1 VSCDVETL
9 ILLLPRLAVVD
20 VESVVVEGGVLI
32 VAAAT
37 RDGPAW
43 CTGCGQLSDWVH
55 SAYVRHLA
63 DEAVGGRPVR
73 IDLTVRRLYC
83 ENPVCTKVTF
93 AEQVGGLTRRYQR
106 RTPALQCVLDA
117 VALALAGSAG
127 ARLLSVLHHA
137 ISWMSVLNAL
147 MRIALPTRT
156 VPEVIGIDE
165 FATKKGHRYASIV
178 IDAVTGA
185 RIDVLPDRRME
196 TVTAWLRAHPGVRVA
211 CRDGAAGYAQAI
223 TDADPSIRQVADR
236 WHLWKLLAEA
246 TRKEVAAHSAC
257 WASLGPSHAEGR
269 RAATT
274 RERWG
279 QVHQLRAKGHGLLEC
294 ARRLN
299 LTINTVKRYD
309 RACEPEE
316 MIAAPQYRP
325 TLVDPYREH
334 LRKRRAEDPGA
345 CQAQLLREITALG
358 YKGSANLLARYIN
371 QGRVEADHAN
381 LSAKK
386 AAGLLLADPAKLEDK
401 QNTLRDKLAAACPE
415 MTALQTLISDFAA
428 MLTPHAENAERLRR
442 WLAKV
447 RTASLPTLGSFATGL
462 QRDQS
467 AVEAALT
474 LPYHNGRTE
483 GVNQKIKLLKRQTY
497 GRAGFPLLRHRILL
511 S

>member
-1 VSCDVETL
+1 VDVKSV
-9 ILLLPRLAVVD
+9 AVVD
-20 VESVVVEGGVLI
+20 ETLV

-37 RDGPAW
+37 RAGPAP
-43 CTGCGQLSDWVH
+43 CTGCGQDSDWVH
-55 SAYVRHLA
+55 SAYERHVA

-73 IDLTVRRLYC
+73 IDVTVRRLYC
-83 ENPVCTKVTF
+83 ENPVCPKVTF
-93 AEQVGGLTRRYQR
+93 AEQVPGLTRRYQR
-106 RTPALQCVLDA
+106 RTPGLQKVVDA

-127 ARLLSVLHHA
+127 ARLLTALHQVL
-137 ISWMSVLNAL
+137 SWMSVLNAL
-147 MRIALPTRT
+147 MRIVLPATPIP
-156 VPEVIGIDE
+156 VVVGIDE
-165 FATKKGHRYASIV
+165 FATKKGHRYASII

-185 RIDVLPDRRME
+185 RIDVLPDRQME
-196 TVTAWLRAHPGVRVA
+196 TVTAWLRAHPGVRIA

-223 TDADPSIRQVADR
+223 KDADPSIRQVADR

-246 TRKEVAAHSAC
+246 ARKEVAAHTGC
-257 WASLGPSHAEGR
+257 WASLGPPHTEGR

-279 QVHQLRAKGHGLLEC
+279 QVHELRAQGYGLLEC

-309 RACEPEE
+309 RAPEPDA
-316 MIAAPQYRP
+316 MIPTPQYRP

-334 LRKRRAEDPGA
+334 LRKRRAEDPGIA
-345 CQAQLLREITALG
+345 QAQLLREITALG

-386 AAGLLLADPAKLEDK
+386 AAGLLLADPATLEEK
-401 QNTLRDKLAAACPE
+401 QITLRGKLAAACPE
-415 MTALQTLISDFAA
+415 MAALATLISRFAA
-428 MLTPHAENAERLRR
+428 MLTPEAGNAERLRQWIAR
-442 WLAKV
+442 AH
-447 RTASLPTLGSFATGL
+447 AAGLPTLASFVTGL
-462 QRDQS
+462 QRDQA

-474 LPYHNGRTE
+474 LPFHNGRTE

-497 GRAGFPLLRHRILL
+497 GRAGFPLLRQRILL